1 MTSAVEFLDYLEVN
15 VDAEAVLRIQGYR
28 GDGELKASIREI
40 TTRQVEAA
48 RQLAKPRAVYREV
61 QALGMDEGTVRLED
75 GLLLH
80 VGARI
85 AQWWHG
91 GHALAVALCTIDGAL
106 EERVL
111 ALSKNGAHAEALI
124 LDIAGSVALGSVA
137 DQVRRFICEKA
148 SNLGI
153 EVGPAL
159 NPGYGEWPL
168 TDQRLIFGL
177 MPAESIGVRLNDQF
191 MMVPKKSV
199 SFCAGLGVSE
209 ASEHFN
215 RCSHCGVAKCPY
227 RRVDKQSKADQ

>member
-1 MTSAVEFLDYLEVN
+1 MASAVEFLDYLEVN
-15 VDAEAVLRIQGYR
+15 VDTEAVLRIQGYR

-48 RQLAKPRAVYREV
+48 RQLAKPVAICREV
-61 QALGMDEGTVRLED
+61 QALGMDKDTIRLED
-75 GLLLH
+75 GLVLH

-85 AQWWHG
+85 AQWWQGSHS
-91 GHALAVALCTIDGAL
+91 LAVAVFTIGGAL
-106 EERVL
+106 EETVL

-124 LDIAGSVALGSVA
+124 LDIAGSVALGSAA

-148 SNLGI
+148 ANLGI

-168 TDQRLIFGL
+168 TDQRLIFSL

-191 MMVPKKSV
+191 MMIPKKSA
-199 SFCAGLGVSE
+199 SFCAGLGVSQTLQ
-209 ASEHFN
+209 HFN
-215 RCSHCGVAKCPY
+215 RCNHCGVAKCPY